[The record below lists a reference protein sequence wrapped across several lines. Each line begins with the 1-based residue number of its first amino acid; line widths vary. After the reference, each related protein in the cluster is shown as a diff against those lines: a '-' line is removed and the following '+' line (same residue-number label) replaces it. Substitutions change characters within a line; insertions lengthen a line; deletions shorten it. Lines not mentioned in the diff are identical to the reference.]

1 MRRVKPST
9 TALKQAPSHLIDLV
23 QSQWSQAL
31 RAPAGRE
38 RDLLLHSLV
47 ENTDE
52 LRAAYP
58 QDSRVHMWTGVV
70 SAGYGRELG
79 GVCGLELL
87 NKAKAA
93 LEQAIALNPQD
104 GAAYLYL
111 GFLYESVPEK
121 PYCFG
126 DEALAKQFLSTGLKL
141 TLKSPSA
148 VKQPALA

>member
-1 MRRVKPST
+1 MTRVKPSKI
-9 TALKQAPSHLIDLV
+9 AIKQAPNHLIDLI

-31 RAPAGRE
+31 RAPAGRD

-58 QDSRVHMWTGVV
+58 QDSRVQLWTGVV

-79 GVCGLELL
+79 GVCGLELM

-93 LEQAIALNPQD
+93 LEQAIALNPED

-111 GFLYESVPEK
+111 GFLYESVPVK

-126 DEALAKQFLSTGLKL
+126 DEALAKHFLSLGLKL
-141 TLKSPSA
+141 TLKTPNKLRLA
-148 VKQPALA
+148 VPA

>member
-9 TALKQAPSHLIDLV
+9 TALKQAPNHLINLI
-23 QSQWSQAL
+23 QYQWSQAL

-38 RDLLLHSLV
+38 RDLLLHSLF
-47 ENTDE
+47 ENTGE
-52 LRAAYP
+52 LRAVYP
-58 QDSRVHMWTGVV
+58 FDSRVQMWAGVV

-87 NKAKAA
+87 NEAKAA

-111 GFLYESVPEK
+111 GFLYESAPVK

-126 DEALAKQFLSTGLKL
+126 DEALAKHFLSEGLKL
-141 TLKSPSA
+141 TLKSPSS
-148 VKQPALA
+148 VKQAALA